1 MCAFDWRSPINCVGK
16 REEALKNAIQLFLS
30 IGLGIFTGAAA
41 MAEGLVVQTNGT
53 VYDANQNVTWLADA
67 NFAVSSDGQA
77 VLQAG
82 RITSVAPSGI
92 MDYPT
97 ALRFVH
103 AMNTIPCQGKGY
115 LCHNTWQL
123 PVMITDPAHDPTCTV
138 YRGFDGNSFGPNC
151 RGSAFGILFYRG
163 LRLNYP
169 GSVKPHFQNSVAGF
183 RNLHPALYWSATQGG
198 RTGQRTFSFLM
209 GQSGS
214 NTTNFN
220 LLHALA
226 MHRGLLSGSS
236 IQSGATGISGYTSGP
251 AAGVA
256 LHDAAS
262 GISWLLDA
270 NLAATQTFGASGS
283 ITIPRNPSHNEIT
296 MPAIATGGAI
306 HFEAVG
312 TWLKGLGNR
321 NYAGANNWV
330 LPELADLETLNAH
343 LGLAPGNPVFIASA
357 STGPFR
363 NLQPFFYWACPR
375 SATDPSQ
382 CDYGRVLK
390 MRDNIAM
397 RWSFNFDTGFQGTSQ
412 ETKRY
417 YVTMYY
423 PGQ

>member
-1 MCAFDWRSPINCVGK
+1 V
-16 REEALKNAIQLFLS
+16 ALKNVNAALQIQFLLS
-30 IGLGIFTGAAA
+30 IGIGILTAATA
-41 MAEGLVVQTNGT
+41 MAEGLTVQTNGT

-67 NFAVSSDGQA
+67 NFAASPDGQA
-77 VLQAG
+77 ILEAA
-82 RITSVAPSGI
+82 RITRVAPSGI

-97 ALRFVH
+97 ALRFVQ

-123 PVMITDPAHDPTCTV
+123 PVMITDPAHDPMCTV
-138 YRGFDGNSFGPNC
+138 HRGFDGNSFGPNC

-163 LRLNYP
+163 LGLNYP
-169 GSVKPHFQNSVAGF
+169 SSVEPHFRNSVAVF
-183 RNLHPALYWSATQGG
+183 RNLHPALYWSATEGG
-198 RTGQRTFSFLM
+198 PTGQQTFSFLT

-236 IQSGATGISGYTSGP
+236 IQNGATGISSYTSGP

-256 LHDAAS
+256 VYDAAS

-270 NLAATQTFGASGS
+270 NLAATHAFGVSGS
-283 ITIPRNPSHNEIT
+283 VTISRKPIHDEIT
-296 MPAIATGGAI
+296 MPAIADGGAM
-306 HFEAVG
+306 HFEAVVA
-312 TWLKGLGNR
+312 WLKGLRNS
-321 NYAGANNWV
+321 NYAGTNDWV
-330 LPELADLETLNAH
+330 LPELPDLETLHAH
-343 LGLAPGNPVFIASA
+343 LGLPPGDRAFMASG

-363 NLQPFFYWACPR
+363 NFQPFFYWACPKR
-375 SATDPSQ
+375 AADPAK
-382 CDYGRVLK
+382 CDYGRVLN

-417 YVTMYY
+417 YVMVYY
-423 PGQ
+423 PGR